1 MQHQDIKFWNWNWG
15 PTTIWP
21 NIECVAFY
29 FSKSL
34 HPTVQSAAQWAVMQL
49 VALWHSS
56 GGTMGGHAAGGI
68 MGGQAAGGTMGGHA
82 ASRGARLGPTAGSR
96 GVNGKFSIGNFDGG
110 STGGMVGKSR
120 GDNLAGGSGG
130 G

>member
-1 MQHQDIKFWNWNWG
+1 M
-15 PTTIWP
+15 
-21 NIECVAFY
+21 
-29 FSKSL
+29 
-34 HPTVQSAAQWAVMQL
+34 QSAAQWAVMQL

-56 GGTMGGHAAGGI
+56 GGTMGGHTAGGI

-110 STGGMVGKSR
+110 TTGGMVGKSR